1 MRYTKRL
8 TYFTAGYAQA
18 AVVFPFLVAAPR
30 YFSGAIPLGG
40 LTQIAG
46 AFSSVQDALSWF
58 VNAYGTLA
66 SWKASV
72 DRLLT
77 FQQALDRA
85 AADAEQAEGIRVEPA
100 PARNL
105 RAEHLDLALPGGDG
119 KSGAVIVVDASLEIE
134 PGERV
139 LVTGP
144 SGSGKSTLFRALA
157 GIWPFGSGKITI
169 PAGARVPFLPQK
181 PYIPIASL
189 RDAITFPSP
198 SGAFADEQIREALRA
213 CRLDHFADRLDEV
226 QNWSLS
232 MSVGEQQRLAIAR
245 ALLNKPEW
253 LFLDEATAAL
263 DEATEAHLYGL
274 LRERLPNATLVSI
287 AHRPAVAAF
296 HGKRYALEVAGGRA
310 RLAAA

>member
-1 MRYTKRL
+1 MTAAAASAPAVRL
-8 TYFTAGYAQA
+8 SQVSKSYGTGSTRVQA
-18 AVVFPFLVAAPR
+18 LRSVDFEVRPGELVA
-30 YFSGAIPLGG
+30 L
-40 LTQIAG
+40 
-46 AFSSVQDALSWF
+46 
-58 VNAYGTLA
+58 
-66 SWKASV
+66 
-72 DRLLT
+72 
-77 FQQALDRA
+77 
-85 AADAEQAEGIRVEPA
+85 
-100 PARNL
+100 
-105 RAEHLDLALPGGDG
+105 
-119 KSGAVIVVDASLEIE
+119 
-134 PGERV
+134 
-139 LVTGP
+139 TGP

-169 PAGARVPFLPQK
+169 PAGARVLFLPQK

-263 DEATEAHLYGL
+263 DEATEAHRYGL
-274 LRERLPNATLVSI
+274 LRELLPNATLVSI